1 MAGDAW
7 PQGQGGTE
15 PGLQGHCIPFLF
27 ISVDLK
33 EIGNLEVNRLNNL
46 MTVRR
51 MKKQI
56 TRIIKFMTVGIWHV
70 KRQDVSPWLYFLYGV
85 VKKLLLAIERATTK
99 RMIDAASAL
108 TYSTLLAIVPIM
120 AVVFAIARGFGYNK
134 YIEEWFRDALAS
146 QPQAAEVIVGFVN
159 SYLVHTK
166 SGIFLGVGLIFMLW
180 TVIMLINNIEQT
192 FNYIWQ
198 VKKPR
203 SLFRTITDYMAMF
216 LLVPIIIVITS
227 GISIF
232 VATVSD
238 SIEGYAL
245 LAPVMRFII
254 ALMPYIFMSAVFIA
268 LYLFMPNTKVKL
280 GCAIVPGI
288 LAGVAMQGL
297 QLVYIHSQIW
307 VSSYNAI
314 YGSFAALPLF
324 MLWVQISWTICLF
337 GAELCYTSQNLEDFA
352 FRAKTED
359 ICHRYRLML
368 SVMLASL
375 ICKRFDEGGRP
386 YTALELKLKT
396 GIPVRIVN
404 DLLYELTRVHIII
417 EVTSDE
423 KGEESMYQPAESTER
438 LSVGML
444 IDRIESQGKWS
455 IELDM
460 HMLATDNWKHVIRS
474 RSEYLDSQR
483 EILLKDM

>member
-1 MAGDAW
+1 
-7 PQGQGGTE
+7 
-15 PGLQGHCIPFLF
+15 
-27 ISVDLK
+27 
-33 EIGNLEVNRLNNL
+33 
-46 MTVRR
+46 

-56 TRIIKFMTVGIWHV
+56 QQIVDFLKVGIWHV
-70 KRQDVSPWLYFLYGV
+70 KSKDVPRWLYFFYSVL
-85 VKKLLLAIERATTK
+85 KKLLLAIERATTK
-99 RMIDAASAL
+99 RMVDSASAL

-134 YIEEWFRDALAS
+134 YIENWFREALAS
-146 QPQAAEVIVGFVN
+146 QPQVAETIIGFVN

-166 SGIFLGVGLIFMLW
+166 SGVFLGIGLIFMLW

-216 LLVPIIIVITS
+216 LLMPIIIVITS

-238 SIEGYAL
+238 SIEGYVL
-245 LAPVMRFII
+245 LAPMMRFFI
-254 ALMPYIFMSAVFIA
+254 ALMPYIFMSAVFVA
-268 LYLFMPNTKVKL
+268 LYVFMPNTKVRFS
-280 GCAIVPGI
+280 CAIVPGI

-337 GAELCYTSQNLEDFA
+337 GAELCYASQNLEDYA
-352 FRAKTED
+352 FRAQTED
-359 ICHRYRLML
+359 ISHRYRLML
-368 SVMLASL
+368 SAILAGL
-375 ICKRFDEGGRP
+375 VCRRFEEGGKP
-386 YTALELKLKT
+386 YSALSLKLKT
-396 GIPVRIVN
+396 GIPVRVVN
-404 DLLYELTRVHIII
+404 DLLYELTKVHVII

-423 KGEESMYQPAESTER
+423 KGEESFYLPAEPTSR
-438 LSVGML
+438 LSLGLL
-444 IDRIESQGKWS
+444 IDRLESQGHWT
-455 IELDM
+455 IDFDV
-460 HMLATDNWKHVIRS
+460 HMIDSDFWRQAIKERS
-474 RSEYLDSQR
+474 SYLDRQR
-483 EILLKDM
+483 EILLKDISLEVR

>member
-1 MAGDAW
+1 MKNQLYKIID
-7 PQGQGGTE
+7 
-15 PGLQGHCIPFLF
+15 FL
-27 ISVDLK
+27 K
-33 EIGNLEVNRLNNL
+33 
-46 MTVRR
+46 
-51 MKKQI
+51 
-56 TRIIKFMTVGIWHV
+56 VGIWHV
-70 KRQDVSPWLYFLYGV
+70 KRENVKPWLYFFYGI

-99 RMIDAASAL
+99 RMVNSASAL

-134 YIEEWFRDALAS
+134 YIEEWFREALAS
-146 QPQAAEVIVGFVN
+146 QPQAAEIIIGFVN

-166 SGIFLGVGLIFMLW
+166 SGVFLGIGLVFMLW

-216 LLVPIIIVITS
+216 LLAPMIIVLTS

-238 SIEGYAL
+238 SMEGYAL
-245 LAPVMRFII
+245 LAPVMRLII
-254 ALMPYIFMSAVFIA
+254 DLMPYIFMSAVFVA
-268 LYLFMPNTKVKL
+268 LYVFMPNTKVKFS
-280 GCAIVPGI
+280 CAIVPGI

-337 GAELCYTSQNLEDFA
+337 GAELCYTSQNLEDYA
-352 FRAKTED
+352 FRAVTED
-359 ICHRYRLML
+359 ISHRYRLML
-368 SVMLASL
+368 SVMLGSL
-375 ICKRFDEGGRP
+375 ICKRFEEGGKP
-386 YTALELKLKT
+386 YTALELKLET

-404 DLLYELTRVHIII
+404 DLLYDLTRMHIII
-417 EVTSDE
+417 EVTGDE
-423 KGEESMYQPAESTER
+423 KGEISCYQPAEPTSR
-438 LSVGML
+438 LSVGLL
-444 IDRIESQGKWS
+444 IDRLESQGRWS
-455 IELDM
+455 LELDL
-460 HMLATDNWKHVIRS
+460 HKFASENWKHVIKS
-474 RSEYLDSQR
+474 RSDYLDNQR
-483 EILLKDM
+483 GILLKDM